1 MTIADQAPGFLS
13 LGQATPQTIARRAAA
28 RGTGQRTLLV
38 QGPAGSGKGAFVDD
52 LLALLFCTEAD
63 RAGRPCNACRGCRD
77 ARARTHPDLLI
88 GGPDRWRELRSSTES
103 QVAAA
108 RAWLLDSAGAP
119 LHAERRVVLV
129 DGADRAS
136 EQVQNVLLK
145 ALEEPGERQMFVL
158 VADDPARLLPTIR
171 SRCQPLR
178 IGPVPRA
185 DLAAWLVDVERVP
198 ADQADSLARLSDGLI
213 GTAVRFLRQPALL
226 AWRRRTQ
233 AELLGLLERGRAD
246 RFVAARELLDHAV
259 RLVLASPPDPE
270 PAGDPDEA
278 VRTPSSQLR
287 DAALLVVEA
296 WTELSRDLLVA
307 ALGRPEL
314 ARSADLHDDLDAVA
328 RRCSPAELRA
338 MLDLLERIAEGLR
351 QSAAPRLA
359 LERAMLTW
367 PRLTATAR

>member
-1 MTIADQAPGFLS
+1 MTIADPAPGFRS
-13 LGQATPQTIARRAAA
+13 LDQATPRTIARRAAA

-52 LLALLFCTEAD
+52 LLALLFCTAAD
-63 RAGRPCNACRGCRD
+63 RAGRPCNACRGCRH

-103 QVAAA
+103 QVATA
-108 RAWLLDSAGAP
+108 RAWLLESAGAP
-119 LHAERRVVLV
+119 LQAERRVVLV
-129 DGADRAS
+129 EGADRAS

-185 DLAAWLVDVERVP
+185 DLTAWLVDVERVP
-198 ADQADSLARLSDGLI
+198 ADQADILARLSDGLI
-213 GTAVRFLRQPALL
+213 GTAVRFLRQPDLL

-259 RLVLASPPDPE
+259 RLVLAPPPDLD

-328 RRCSPAELRA
+328 RRCAPVELSA

-359 LERAMLTW
+359 LERAMLAW
-367 PRLTATAR
+367 PRLAVAGR